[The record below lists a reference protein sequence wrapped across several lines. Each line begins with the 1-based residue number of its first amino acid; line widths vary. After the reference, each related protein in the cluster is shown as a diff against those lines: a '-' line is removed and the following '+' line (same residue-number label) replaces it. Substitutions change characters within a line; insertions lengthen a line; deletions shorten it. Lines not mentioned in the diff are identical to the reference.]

1 MHWPPGMVIFQGC
14 GSSCHRAV
22 GSHWDPGHPGTR
34 DIPGGPGDGLG
45 MSLVVFQMVHPLFQ
59 FLKWTFCCSWSFSL
73 TKNSYILVET
83 TLGSGSETQL
93 VPGLSL
99 GKPAIGIHCSLFGY
113 DMGFVLTADSKLS

>member
-1 MHWPPGMVIFQGC
+1 
-14 GSSCHRAV
+14 
-22 GSHWDPGHPGTR
+22 
-34 DIPGGPGDGLG
+34 
-45 MSLVVFQMVHPLFQ
+45 MVHPLFQ

-73 TKNSYILVET
+73 TKNSYILEDHAIHPQFAGCSMAVET